1 MCYSALVKQDLKYL
15 GRRYGAL
22 AVKEQVDSLFGLV
35 NIVRI
40 ISARKAAKKERE
52 DTMKK
57 EYKLKKLTKRPGK
70 TKVDPDAVKVPIS
83 LRLDATVLGML
94 KTESDKRG
102 LPYQTLIGSILHQFV
117 HGELIDRKTIEILK
131 KLKAS

>member
-1 MCYSALVKQDLKYL
+1 
-15 GRRYGAL
+15 
-22 AVKEQVDSLFGLV
+22 V

-57 EYKLKKLTKRPGK
+57 EYNLKKLTKRPGK

-83 LRLDATVLGML
+83 LRLDATVLEML

>member
-1 MCYSALVKQDLKYL
+1 MRNASSESAIQNARMSCLWFFVNGMMAISFELFRLERRLK
-15 GRRYGAL
+15 R
-22 AVKEQVDSLFGLV
+22 KE
-35 NIVRI
+35 
-40 ISARKAAKKERE
+40 K
-52 DTMKK
+52 TMKK
-57 EYKLKKLTKRPGK
+57 EYNLKKLTKRPGK
-70 TKVDPDAVKVPIS
+70 TKVDPDSVKVPIS
-83 LRLDATVLGML
+83 LRLDATVLAML

>member
-1 MCYSALVKQDLKYL
+1 M
-15 GRRYGAL
+15 GTP
-22 AVKEQVDSLFGLV
+22 FGLF
-35 NIVRI
+35 RHEKLQK
-40 ISARKAAKKERE
+40 RKKK
-52 DTMKK
+52 TMKK
-57 EYKLKKLTKRPGK
+57 EYNLKKLRKRPGK

-83 LRLDATVLGML
+83 LRLDAVVLAML